1 MIQQESKI
9 QDSLAL
15 AEKVETEGAGTVSFL
30 LRLAEVVVTK
40 RFGIRV
46 PTMITVQRLSREQID
61 SPLIIY
67 CVTDMVFEDI
77 VVIIVR
83 ML

>member
-1 MIQQESKI
+1 MIQQEGII
-9 QDSLAL
+9 QYSFAV

-30 LRLAEVVVTK
+30 LRLAEVVETK

-46 PTMITVQRLSREQID
+46 PTLITVQRLSRERID
-61 SPLIIY
+61 ISLIIY

-77 VVIIVR
+77 IVIIAR